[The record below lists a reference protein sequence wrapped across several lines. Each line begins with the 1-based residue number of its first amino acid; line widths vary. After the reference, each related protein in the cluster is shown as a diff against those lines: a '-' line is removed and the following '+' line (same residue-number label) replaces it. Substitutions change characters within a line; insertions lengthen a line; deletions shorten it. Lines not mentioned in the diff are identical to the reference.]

1 MATTALLN
9 VKQRTPFEQTV
20 KAYTSAS
27 TVAGDASGFVMIGG
41 GSATAITLSAPVSE
55 GVELTF
61 VATTAQAHTVTSALG
76 FNAGGSG
83 KDVATFGGAIGD
95 TFTVFSYNGYWY
107 VKTSTNVTLG

>member
-1 MATTALLN
+1 MATSGLLN
-9 VKQRTPFEQTV
+9 IKQGQPYQQPVR
-20 KAYTSAS
+20 AITSAG
-27 TVAGDASGFVMIGG
+27 TVDGDGAGYVMIGG
-41 GSATAITLSAPVSE
+41 GSATAVTLSAPNTQ

-61 VATTAQAHTVTSALG
+61 IATTAQAHTVTSALG

-107 VKTSTNVTLG
+107 VKTSTNVTLA